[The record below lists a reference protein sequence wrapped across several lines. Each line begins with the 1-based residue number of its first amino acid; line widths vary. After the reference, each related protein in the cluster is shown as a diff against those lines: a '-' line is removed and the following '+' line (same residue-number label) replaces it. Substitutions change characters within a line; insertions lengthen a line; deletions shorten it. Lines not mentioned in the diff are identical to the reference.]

1 MAMKMQYVFH
11 DPAQGLAKMN
21 FGMGTACLQPAIRG
35 KIGDLLDYPV
45 VSARVLLSGSKLAE
59 KLCAMTGMEGSFM
72 FSRIPP
78 GVYTLEI
85 SCSGFGKL
93 VQRGIAV
100 QEHAITGLDLKMD
113 FLENSRSLKLRALSL
128 EYVNDVPQE
137 EAGVPAEL
145 PTRELQEAMDG
156 LRLDRALFNPPA
168 VVKVGRRE
176 IIEFGVYQNIREEI
190 TRRLLE
196 RKIGRFAVGQL
207 DVILW
212 ADLQVSGSLVLP
224 KSLPQVGVGNA
235 GYQEWRWEVL
245 PRISGLGLIRLS
257 LQARVGFADQGEC
270 KRCLLVLDREV
281 RIAKN
286 FWLQMRRIFTEDGEV
301 QDGHGYPDR

>member
-1 MAMKMQYVFH
+1 
-11 DPAQGLAKMN
+11 MN
-21 FGMGTACLQPAIRG
+21 FGMGMTCLQPAIRG

-59 KLCAMTGMEGSFM
+59 KRCTMTGLEGSFM

-128 EYVNDVPQE
+128 EYVNDAPPA
-137 EAGVPAEL
+137 EAGLSAE
-145 PTRELQEAMDG
+145 PPGRELQEVMDG
-156 LRLDRALFNPPA
+156 LHLDRALFNPPA
-168 VVKVGRRE
+168 AVKVGRRE

-190 TRRLLE
+190 MRGLLE
-196 RKIGRFAVGQL
+196 RKIGRFQASQL
-207 DVILW
+207 DVTLW
-212 ADLQVSGSLVLP
+212 ADLEVSGSLVLP
-224 KSLPQVGVGNA
+224 KSLPQVAVGNA
-235 GYQEWRWEVL
+235 GYVEWRWETL
-245 PRISGLGLIRLS
+245 PRVSGLGLIRLS
-257 LQARVGFADQGEC
+257 LQAGVGFADQGER

-281 RIAKN
+281 KI
-286 FWLQMRRIFTEDGEV
+286 RRSFRMEMQRFFARDM
-301 QDGHGYPDR
+301 HGNPDR